1 MNSSLQHYFDSL
13 TPQKSHWFSFLIDGG
28 MIIILLLLGIA
39 FTTIL
44 NAQAVALGA
53 TSTEQLQQLLL
64 SQPEQAQDIVLQ
76 LRSYVLFFLIGG
88 LLFLLVTLA
97 LSSLSQ
103 ALIWNILT
111 RRKLSLKSYG
121 KWNLFHLALLIPLLF
136 ILLLYL
142 IIRIGINT
150 LLPLIVTN
158 QNVYAIGSQ
167 FITALFGV
175 FFLLWY
181 FSSCYSF
188 TATNNVWE
196 SLGKSFSLMKDQFFS
211 LFTFSLLTII
221 LLALLL
227 LPFQNY
233 FFLYP
238 QRGLYVQG
246 AVFLLFLAW
255 MRVYLV
261 CQLTSEKT

>member
-1 MNSSLQHYFDSL
+1 MNSSLQHYFDSFI
-13 TPQKSHWFSFLIDGG
+13 PQKTHLFSFLIDSG

-53 TSTEQLQQLLL
+53 TSAEQLQQLLL

-88 LLFLLVTLA
+88 SAFLLVTLA
-97 LSSLSQ
+97 LSSFSQ

-121 KWNLFHLALLIPLLF
+121 KWNLFHLALLIPVLF

-167 FITALFGV
+167 LITALFGV

-188 TATNNVWE
+188 TATHNVWE
-196 SLGKSFSLMKDQFFS
+196 SLGKSFSLIKDKFFI
-211 LFTFSLLTII
+211 LFTFSLLTLIF
-221 LLALLL
+221 LALLL

-238 QRGLYVQG
+238 QRGLIAQ
-246 AVFLLFLAW
+246 VFLFVLFLAW

-261 CQLTSEKT
+261 RTISDQEK